1 LIEQFDKLLDKLSL
15 GLNFKVQR
23 MKKRHI
29 IGLTLTAAIIIIC
42 GLVYSGLIVMS
53 EEDRHIDLIDL
64 EPTLQDG
71 DIIFQISKSNQSKAI
86 QLATKSKY
94 SHMGMIYK
102 KANKVYV
109 FEAIQPVKLTTLENW
124 VARGE
129 KQHYVVKRLKESE
142 KILSDQVKQ
151 KMKLI
156 GEKFLGKDYDIYF
169 EWSDN
174 RIYCSELVWKIYK
187 ETVNIEIGNLE
198 KLGNFDLSNKLV
210 KKKLKERYGD
220 KIPMN
225 ESVISPE
232 AMFSSDK
239 LWTVHKQ

>member
-15 GLNFKVQR
+15 GPNFKVQR

-198 KLGNFDLSNKLV
+198 KLGDFDLSNKLV

-239 LWTVHKQ
+239 LWTVYKQ